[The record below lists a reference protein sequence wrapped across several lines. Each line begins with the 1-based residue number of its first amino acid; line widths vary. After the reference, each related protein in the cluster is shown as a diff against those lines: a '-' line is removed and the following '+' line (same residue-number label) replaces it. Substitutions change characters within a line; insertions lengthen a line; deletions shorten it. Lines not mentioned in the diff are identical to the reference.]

1 MQIENPIILLFLL
14 VIPPYIYIYF
24 KSKKRKISK
33 YKEFSAVNF
42 ISFYKFPK
50 YKQHLGFLFSLLSII
65 ALIISISNPK
75 IEGSIVSEEKV
86 LILLLDVS
94 KSMGADDVA
103 PTRFEA
109 ALETTNKFLDTVP
122 QGYKVGLITF
132 SEISNILSKPT
143 NDIELVRSKL
153 KNLELQNGT
162 STGDSLILALSQ
174 FGENS
179 KGGVVVVISDGRQT
193 SGVTTIENASG
204 ALLGAG
210 VKAYTIAL
218 GSPEGKIVVTEGE
231 GQEINTKVI
240 LVPPDPAGMS
250 TIATITGGETYTAF
264 TMDDLSTIYKSV
276 SGKLDITPG
285 WVSISWIVA
294 LLALFFA
301 LLSAIFWRIYLIN

>member
-24 KSKKRKISK
+24 KSKKSKISK

-50 YKQHLGFLFSLLSII
+50 YKEHLGFLFSLISII
-65 ALIISISNPK
+65 ALIFSISNPK

-218 GSPEGKIVVTEGE
+218 GSPEGKIVVTEG
-231 GQEINTKVI
+231 
-240 LVPPDPAGMS
+240 
-250 TIATITGGETYTAF
+250 
-264 TMDDLSTIYKSV
+264 
-276 SGKLDITPG
+276 
-285 WVSISWIVA
+285 
-294 LLALFFA
+294 
-301 LLSAIFWRIYLIN
+301 

>member
-14 VIPPYIYIYF
+14 VIPLYIFIYL

-33 YKEFSAVNF
+33 HKEFSAVNF

-50 YKQHLGFLFSLLSII
+50 YKEHIGFLFSVISII
-65 ALIISISNPK
+65 ALIFSISNPK

-122 QGYKVGLITF
+122 EGYKVGLITF

-193 SGVTTIENASG
+193 SGVSTIETASG
-204 ALLGAG
+204 ALLAAG

-231 GQEINTKVI
+231 DQQINTKVI
-240 LVPPDPAGMS
+240 LVPPDPQGMS
-250 TIATITGGETYTAF
+250 TIAKITGGETYAAF
-264 TMDDLSTIYKSV
+264 TLDDLSTIYKSV

-285 WVSISWIVA
+285 MVSISWIIS
-294 LLALFFA
+294 LFALFFA
-301 LLSAIFWRIYLIN
+301 FLSALFWRIYLIN